1 MRPPQF
7 RSDEERQ
14 GYLTGMQNSLGTA
27 IDYLGRPQNAVAGML
42 NFDQDVPTSER
53 FYRGLTGREDYDYSE
68 NPYVN
73 VPMEILLD
81 PLSYS
86 PAGLLK
92 AGKMT
97 TLGLGAQGTESAG
110 RTMSCISNYISIM

>member
-14 GYLTGMQNSLGTA
+14 GYLTGIQNSLGTA

-73 VPMEILLD
+73 VPM
-81 PLSYS
+81 
-86 PAGLLK
+86 
-92 AGKMT
+92 
-97 TLGLGAQGTESAG
+97 
-110 RTMSCISNYISIM
+110 